1 MALPHSID
9 DEKVAT
15 EAVDVST
22 LMKEN
27 ALLRDRMMRAL
38 AEAENT
44 RRQADRTAE
53 DARKFAVADFA
64 RELLAVVDNLERTV
78 ETVER
83 KPTTRPEDAALIEGV
98 RATLRILMQTLERFG
113 VRRIEALGQ
122 RFDPNLHE
130 AVMQD
135 DDPSSLPGMV
145 TRVVD
150 SGYMLKDRLL
160 RPARVAVNRENAR
173 KERDEKTNDVD
184 DSDLGSLWHREL
196 DQQ

>member
-64 RELLAVVDNLERTV
+64 RELLIVIDNLERTV
-78 ETVER
+78 EAAEN
-83 KPTTRPEDAALIEGV
+83 KPPTTPEGASLVEGV

-113 VRRIEALGQ
+113 VTRIEALGQ
-122 RFDPNLHE
+122 RFDPNMHE

-135 DDPSSLPGMV
+135 DSSSSSPGTV
-145 TRVVD
+145 TRVIEP
-150 SGYMLKDRLL
+150 GYMLRDRLL
-160 RPARVAVNRENAR
+160 RPARVAVAR
-173 KERDEKTNDVD
+173 RKEKERDEETDDVD
-184 DSDLGSLWHREL
+184 DSDLGSLWHRGL
-196 DQQ
+196 DQH